1 MEPINPIDY
10 KEFNIEVF
18 SPDGTFIKE
27 GRINSVGTFYCPGLT
42 PGQKYMVVFS
52 YNNILLL
59 IADFMCDTSGSVV
72 YLSPG
77 HFVFNNGIS
86 TIPPKA
92 GNELATKIKRRE
104 EFKVP
109 FQQWEKK
116 IIENY
121 ITAHRGET
129 SMCGMNYRHP
139 RFKAGAALAKSVK

>member
-1 MEPINPIDY
+1 MKPIIPIDY
-10 KEFNIEVF
+10 NNFKIEVF
-18 SPDGTFIKE
+18 SPDGTFIKN
-27 GRINSVGTFYCPGLT
+27 GQINSEGVFYCPGLT
-42 PGQKYMVVFS
+42 PGQMYLVVFS
-52 YNNILLL
+52 YDDILLL
-59 IADFMCDTSGSVV
+59 LADFTCTETGKVV
-72 YLSPG
+72 YLSPC

-86 TIPPKA
+86 MVPPKA

-116 IIENY
+116 IIGNY

-139 RFKAGAALAKSVK
+139 RFKAGAALAKTVK

>member
-1 MEPINPIDY
+1 MKPINPIEY
-10 KEFNIEVF
+10 KNFLIQVF
-18 SPDGTFIKE
+18 SPDGKFIKNAQ
-27 GRINSVGTFYCPGLT
+27 INSEGVFYCPGLT
-42 PGQKYMVVFS
+42 PGQLYMVVFS
-52 YNNILLL
+52 YDDILLL
-59 IADFMCDTSGSVV
+59 LADFTCTETGKVV

-116 IIENY
+116 IIEY
-121 ITAHRGET
+121 HISTYRGVT
-129 SMCGMNYRHP
+129 SMCGMNARHP
-139 RFKAGAALAKSVK
+139 RFKAGAALAKAVK